1 MCCVAR
7 FVLFDTV
14 ARACV
19 NKDYRVAVV
28 ECYRIPFMGKFKRIR
43 KLKDYRIHREG
54 TEILLLGFIVFA
66 LAAFLLWYYLP
77 GCVVLNSVVS
87 FGFLVL
93 YLLMINFFRSPK
105 RIFPGD
111 VENVIVAPADGKVV
125 VIEKVFEPDHFK
137 DERLQIS
144 IFMSPMNVHA
154 NWYPVDGKVKRVE
167 HQKGKYHKA
176 WLPKASTENE
186 RSLVVIETADGHEIL
201 VRQIAGAMARRIVTY
216 AAAGED
222 CFIDQHMG
230 FIKFGSR
237 VDLYL
242 PLDVDLKIELGQRT
256 VGNETVIAT
265 FK

>member
-1 MCCVAR
+1 MTWKIKSGGVIKIA
-7 FVLFDTV
+7 
-14 ARACV
+14 
-19 NKDYRVAVV
+19 
-28 ECYRIPFMGKFKRIR
+28 FMKKKFKRIR

-54 TEILLLGFIVFA
+54 TSILVVSFLVFA
-66 LAAFLLWYYLP
+66 LVNAPLWYFFP
-77 GCVVLNSVVS
+77 DNVIFNSIVS
-87 FGFLVL
+87 LASLVI
-93 YLLMINFFRSPK
+93 YLLMVNFFRSPK

-137 DERLQIS
+137 DERMQVS

-154 NWYPVDGKVKRVE
+154 NWYPVDGVITRVE
-167 HQKGKYHKA
+167 HQKGKFHKA

-186 RSLVVIETADGHEIL
+186 RSLVVIKTDDDREIL

-216 AAAGED
+216 AAAGEE

-242 PLDVDLKIELGQRT
+242 PLDCDIKVTLDQKT

>member
-1 MCCVAR
+1 M
-7 FVLFDTV
+7 
-14 ARACV
+14 
-19 NKDYRVAVV
+19 K
-28 ECYRIPFMGKFKRIR
+28 KFKRIR

-54 TEILLLGFIVFA
+54 TGILVTALFLILSVNVPLWYFLGDWVILNSIVSVFS
-66 LAAFLLWYYLP
+66 LILFLLM
-77 GCVVLNSVVS
+77 V
-87 FGFLVL
+87 
-93 YLLMINFFRSPK
+93 NFFRSPK

-111 VENVIVAPADGKVV
+111 VENVVVAPADGKVV
-125 VIEKVFEPDHFK
+125 VIEKVYEPDHFK
-137 DERLQIS
+137 DERIQVS

-154 NWYPVDGKVKRVE
+154 NWYPVDGVITRVE
-167 HQKGKYHKA
+167 HQKGKFHKA

-186 RSLVVIETADGHEIL
+186 RSLVVVKMEDGTEVL

-216 AAAGED
+216 ASVGEE

-242 PLDVDLKIELGQRT
+242 PLDAKICVELGQKT
-256 VGNETVIAT
+256 VGNETIVAN